1 MLEYIIIILG
11 FVLVMFMW
19 LIYKK
24 IDQNKNGGDE
34 IKSALD
40 LERERKKD
48 LSDLKQDV
56 VSIITEKY
64 TSIEKRFSEIQGA
77 QQEVVDFRNL
87 FTNKTERGQL
97 GEEWLE
103 DILKDAISPNHY
115 KAQYTFSNGK
125 RVDFFLN
132 FGDPNSTEGI
142 PIDSKFTWE
151 NYKKMEE
158 AKDPNIKKQCAKDF
172 AEDIKKHVN
181 AVSEYVIEGETG
193 PIALMFVA
201 AEGVFRSIE
210 KSPMDFRRKARE
222 KNVIIVSPDTIFG
235 PLRTYRLLIQNRKMY
250 EMSSVL
256 QKEVGVLG
264 EDVNRLI
271 ERFTNLG
278 DRHEKI
284 TDDYRKLKISMDKVT
299 SRSEKIKNLD
309 LEKLPK
315 K

>member
-1 MLEYIIIILG
+1 MLEYIIICIGL
-11 FVLVMFMW
+11 VLVLFMW

-24 IDQNKNGGDE
+24 IDQKKSNVDE
-34 IKSALD
+34 IKSAMD

-48 LSDLKQDV
+48 LSDFKQDV
-56 VSIITEKY
+56 VSIIIQKY
-64 TSIEKRFSEIQGA
+64 TNIEKRFSEIQDA

-115 KAQYTFSNGK
+115 KAQHTFSNGK

-132 FGDPNSTEGI
+132 FGDTNSTEGI
-142 PIDSKFTWE
+142 PIDSKFSWE

-158 AKDPNIKKQCAKDF
+158 AEDPNIKKQCAKDF

-201 AEGVFRSIE
+201 AEGVFRAIE
-210 KSPMDFRRKARE
+210 KSSMDFRRKARE

-256 QKEVGVLG
+256 QKEVGILG
-264 EDVNRLI
+264 EDVSRLI
-271 ERFTNLG
+271 ERFSNLG

>member
-1 MLEYIIIILG
+1 MSTSLNLLET
-11 FVLVMFMW
+11 FA
-19 LIYKK
+19 K
-24 IDQNKNGGDE
+24 DQTIVDSSGVDRFKNG
-34 IKSALD
+34 IL
-40 LERERKKD
+40 
-48 LSDLKQDV
+48 
-56 VSIITEKY
+56 
-64 TSIEKRFSEIQGA
+64 
-77 QQEVVDFRNL
+77 VDP
-87 FTNKTERGQL
+87 FTGHNVGSVL
-97 GEEWLE
+97 
-103 DILKDAISPNHY
+103 
-115 KAQYTFSNGK
+115 
-125 RVDFFLN
+125 
-132 FGDPNSTEGI
+132 DPNYKIS
-142 PIDSKFTWE
+142 IDSKFTWE

-158 AKDPNIKKQCAKDF
+158 AEDPNIKKQCAKDF

-201 AEGVFRSIE
+201 AEGVFRAIE
-210 KSPMDFRRKARE
+210 KSSMDFRRKARE

-256 QKEVGVLG
+256 QKEVGILG
-264 EDVNRLI
+264 EDVSRLI
-271 ERFTNLG
+271 ERFSNLG